1 MTPDAPAHLCLGQ
14 VAAASAA
21 DHELVSR
28 ATVMQKATLDTQEG
42 ARAVERTTE

>member
-1 MTPDAPAHLCLGQ
+1 MTPDAPAHLCLGK

-42 ARAVERTTE
+42 ARAVERTT